1 MIVTFQMSAMNV
13 IETRDLTK
21 HYGKLTG
28 VSSLSFSVSG
38 GEIFGFLG
46 PNGAGKT
53 TTIRLLLDLLHPE
66 QGSAKIFGLDSRLF
80 STEIR
85 RRLGYIPGEVVLYDG
100 MTGMEFLKLMS
111 SFRSGGDRRLKELR
125 DRLDLDL
132 RKKTRAYSKGMKQKL
147 AIIQAFMHDP
157 ELLILDE
164 PTLGLDP
171 LVQHEFY
178 EILLEEKAR
187 GKTVFLSSHI
197 LTEVERV
204 CDRVGIVRSGQLV
217 DLETISGLK
226 LKKVRRM
233 HIIFSREVPV
243 EELGFEGADI
253 VRVKG
258 RELELRVRG
267 ETAAV
272 LKRLCSLPVE
282 DMSFPE
288 ASLED
293 TFMQYY
299 GAAS

>member
-1 MIVTFQMSAMNV
+1 MNV
-13 IETRDLTK
+13 IETQNLTK
-21 HYGKLTG
+21 HYGRATG
-28 VSSLSFSVSG
+28 VSSVTLSVRG

-66 QGSAKIFGLDSRLF
+66 KGNATIFGLDSHV
-80 STEIR
+80 SSADIR

-100 MTGMEFLKLMS
+100 MTGIEYLSLMS
-111 SFRSGGDRRLKELR
+111 SFRSGGDRRLAELR

-132 RKKTRAYSKGMKQKL
+132 KKKTRAYSKGMKQKL

-178 EILLEEKAR
+178 ELLLEEKAR

-204 CDRVGIVRSGQLV
+204 CDRVGIVRSGELV
-217 DLETISGLK
+217 DLETVSGLK

-233 HIIFSREVPV
+233 HIIFSRDVPM
-243 EELGFEGADI
+243 EELQFDGAEVI
-253 VRVKG
+253 KLRG
-258 RELELRVRG
+258 RELELQVRG
-267 ETAAV
+267 GTAAL

-282 DMSFPE
+282 DLSFPE

-299 GAAS
+299 GATG